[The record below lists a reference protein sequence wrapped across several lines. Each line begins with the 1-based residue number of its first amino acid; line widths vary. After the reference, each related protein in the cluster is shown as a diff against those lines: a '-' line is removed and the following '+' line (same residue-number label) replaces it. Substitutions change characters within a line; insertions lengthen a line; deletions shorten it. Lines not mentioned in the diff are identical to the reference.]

1 MKIAIVQFDSRPLD
15 ALGILAPLI
24 VRNSHYA
31 EQQGYEHFFVNRL
44 GVDIPPF
51 WAKPLVVTSYLRS
64 GYDIV
69 LWLDTDAV
77 VHDLSVPVTRFFV
90 GEEVFIYAS
99 DNPYW
104 RSPFNAGVFICKGIL
119 ALELMLEWAALYRP
133 DQWEKHGEQWRCRD
147 ARWAGP
153 AYEQGSFVI
162 NILPKYGQSVLFK
175 QLPWQVL
182 QSPFPLDNSFTLHFA
197 ERFKANIGVYCAA
210 LPQTRLAREE

>member
-44 GVDIPPF
+44 GIDIPPF

-119 ALELMLEWAALYRP
+119 ASELMLEWAALYRP

-197 ERFKANIGVYCAA
+197 ERFKANIGVCCAA
-210 LPQTRLAREE
+210 FPQTRLAREE